1 MMNKWAEIIIG
12 SLANA
17 KNSRMWS
24 IKTRV
29 GRTKKH
35 RVKQAK
41 TYGKNKR

>member
-1 MMNKWAEIIIG
+1 MNKWHEIIIE

-17 KNSRMWS
+17 KNSTMWS
-24 IKTRV
+24 IKAKV

-41 TYGKNKR
+41 KYGKNKK